1 MMKRSA
7 ALFVLAGALALVVA
21 AGVAFADTVECQG
34 DAFVCVGTDGPD
46 LLLLLGTDSREEMEG
61 LQGDYVLRGFGGHDE
76 LVGDRADHPDDP
88 PTETTGS
95 TAA

>member
-34 DAFVCVGTDGPD
+34 DAFVCVGTDGLD
-46 LLLLLGTDSREEMEG
+46 LLLGTDSREEMEG
-61 LQGDYVLRGFGGHDE
+61 LQGDDVLRGFEGHDE